1 MDIAEHQVTVV
12 WDNEWIK
19 RLLYWSRKTY
29 TYIGYYNP
37 NRVNYPRGGF
47 KHLLLAGDQA
57 IDLESISTNC
67 DQYLAGIVSYDQKNR
82 YEHLASEN
90 RSLASCPDAVFFRAT
105 FRVEFESGKAHVF
118 HPNAAKIVE
127 EIASYP
133 APSQNTRTSNVKIK
147 PITSKE
153 SYFQNFARIQEH
165 IREGDI
171 YEMNYC
177 IGYEG
182 CFEVIDPIEIYLK
195 LNELS
200 PMPFSGVFV
209 TGGYAVICASP
220 ERFLKKEGNTL
231 LAQPIKGSIRRGKTE
246 EEDEELVSKLRSSEK
261 EQAENLMI
269 VDLMRNDLARVGK
282 IGSINVDEL
291 FGVYR
296 FRRISQMISSVSCKL
311 PNDVGFARILSKTF
325 PMGSMTGAPKIKA
338 MELIDRYEDF
348 KRGWFSGSM
357 GYIATNGDFDWNV
370 IIRSIVI
377 DLHHGTFYF
386 GVGSAITIDADA
398 NSEYEECLLKSQAIF
413 EVFDNL

>member
-1 MDIAEHQVTVV
+1 M
-12 WDNEWIK
+12 
-19 RLLYWSRKTY
+19 
-29 TYIGYYNP
+29 
-37 NRVNYPRGGF
+37 
-47 KHLLLAGDQA
+47 
-57 IDLESISTNC
+57 
-67 DQYLAGIVSYDQKNR
+67 
-82 YEHLASEN
+82 
-90 RSLASCPDAVFFRAT
+90 
-105 FRVEFESGKAHVF
+105 EFEFGNAHVF
-118 HPNAAKIVE
+118 HPNAAKIID
-127 EIASYP
+127 EIGSFP
-133 APSQNTRTSNVKIK
+133 LPSSNTRNSNVIIK

-182 CFEVIDPIEIYLK
+182 RFEVIDPIEIYLK
-195 LNELS
+195 LNGLS
-200 PMPFSGVFV
+200 PMPFSGLFV
-209 TGGYAVICASP
+209 TGDRAVISASP

-231 LAQPIKGSIRRGKTE
+231 LAQPIKGSTRRGKTE
-246 EEDEELVSKLRSSEK
+246 EEDEELVSKLRNSEK

-282 IGSINVDEL
+282 IGSITVDEL

-296 FRRISQMISSVSCKL
+296 FRRISQMISSVSCTL
-311 PNDVGFARILSKTF
+311 PDDVSFAQILSKTF

-357 GYIATNGDFDWNV
+357 GYIDTKGDFDWNV
-370 IIRSIVI
+370 IIRSVVI
-377 DLHHGTFYF
+377 DQHHGTFYF